1 MRRSLLLLPL
11 IVSFL
16 YLHFRGI
23 SLTYSD
29 AAEYAIEGLKIW
41 KKLSSGTHS
50 FIEVFIQ
57 RFWKPTSFPFF
68 VTLFYFPT
76 KGSLYWG
83 PVLALLANFSVL
95 ILSIYF
101 LLKRFIDFQWAIVLT
116 CLFCFQAPFFSN
128 ALHLMSEGPALS
140 FWVLSLALYFS
151 HHPKRFLLA
160 GIALGIAATFSPVLT
175 FINALALLTFLLWD
189 EFSKKNYD
197 TLFCLWPPFLGFVY
211 FILFYKSEIPLI
223 DSPYPLIALGF
234 AILLFAPLV
243 WIKTKIRHVYFFF
256 LTSTLIA
263 FVWFC
268 LHVTMLWDWINTCS
282 FSEYAVGTGRYS
294 TLRQAEYLSY
304 LNILPLG
311 FATIWFFILVSLSKE
326 LFLEKKKLFWGLFFI
341 LSPVVLALSF
351 SNNGDLRYFK
361 WSAFLLLVGPFLITW
376 QYLTLRK
383 RKALVFFLALS
394 SVLTIVDFFTQKNVD
409 LEKTIKLSKKLS
421 PHIPSNSIVGMAP
434 LGSQYNFFL
443 QNRSVFTWL
452 SYQEGKKNQF
462 VFLSNDEENLKN
474 LDWIFI
480 GPCESRNEP
489 EPSMPSISLKYAK
502 LCPQFNEQNSL
513 HFVAYEISK
522 TKSVIIVLK
531 K

>member
-41 KKLSSGTHS
+41 RKLSSGAHS

-57 RFWKPTSFPFF
+57 RFWKPTSFPYF

-95 ILSIYF
+95 ILAIYF
-101 LLKRFIDFQWAIVLT
+101 LLKRFIDSQWAIILT

-128 ALHLMSEGPALS
+128 GLHLMSEGPALS

-151 HHPKRFLLA
+151 SHPKRLLLA

-175 FINALALLTFLLWD
+175 FINALPLIAFLLWD
-189 EFSKKNYD
+189 EVSKKNYD
-197 TLFCLWPPFLGFVY
+197 SLFCLWPPFLGVVY
-211 FILFYKSEIPLI
+211 FILFYKNETPLI

-234 AILLFAPLV
+234 ALLLFAPFI
-243 WIKTKIRHVYFFF
+243 WIKTKTRPIYFFF
-256 LTSTLIA
+256 LASTLIA
-263 FVWFC
+263 FVWFS

-294 TLRQAEYLSY
+294 TLRRGEYLSY
-304 LNILPLG
+304 LSILPLG
-311 FATIWFFILVSLSKE
+311 FATIWLLILISFSKE
-326 LFLEKKKLFWGLFFI
+326 LFLEKKKFFWGLFFI
-341 LSPVVLALSF
+341 LCPIVLALKF

-361 WSAFLLLVGPFLITW
+361 WSAFLLLIGPFLIAW
-376 QYLTLRK
+376 QNLTLRK
-383 RKALVFFLALS
+383 RKVLVFFLALS
-394 SVLTIVDFFTQKNVD
+394 SVLTIVDSFTQKNDD
-409 LEKTIKLSKKLS
+409 LEKTIALSRELS
-421 PHIPSNSIVGMAP
+421 PHIPSNSTVGMVP
-434 LGSQYNFFL
+434 LGSQYNFLL
-443 QNRSVFTWL
+443 QNRSVFAWL
-452 SYQEGKKNQF
+452 SYQEGKENQF
-462 VFLSNDEENLKN
+462 VFLSNDETNLKN
-474 LDWIFI
+474 IDWIFI
-480 GPCESRNEP
+480 GPCESRDEP

-502 LCPQFNEQNSL
+502 FCPQFSEQNTL
-513 HFVAYEISK
+513 HFIAYEISK
-522 TKSVIIVLK
+522 AKSVIIVFK